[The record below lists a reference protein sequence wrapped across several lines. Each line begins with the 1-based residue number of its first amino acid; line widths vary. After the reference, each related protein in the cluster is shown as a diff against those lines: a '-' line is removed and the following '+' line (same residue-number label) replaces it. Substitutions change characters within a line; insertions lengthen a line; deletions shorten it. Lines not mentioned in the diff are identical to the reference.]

1 VVKRRLAA
9 PTDVRIL
16 YHHRTLADGAEGIH
30 IHGMVDAFRALG
42 HGVAVHAITRPRAP
56 GEGDAGRLARI
67 RARLPQAAF
76 EAGVAALNGPEF
88 LHVARLLRGGADLL
102 YKRHALLDVGAL
114 AAAKRRRVPS
124 VLEVNFA
131 YSAEAVRSFEPVR
144 LTGLVRRAERAALR
158 LATVIVAVST
168 PLADCLRG
176 IAQSDLPILVL
187 PNGVDPE
194 LFDPDRH
201 DGRDVRARY
210 GLDGRFVVGWAGLL
224 RRWHEIDVLL
234 DALVQAPA
242 AHLLMIGDGPDRA
255 EIERM
260 GRERGLADRLRIT
273 GRVPHSEMPSHLS
286 ALDVAVAAGD
296 HTGFASPMKVV
307 EYMAMARAPLLPRL
321 RNFEDLV
328 DDDRTGLFFEPRSAS
343 DLARLIR
350 LTAGSP
356 AVRERIGRAA
366 RHEVVTRLNWRDNAR
381 AVIESVSSNRLTH
394 PTTGC

>member
-1 VVKRRLAA
+1 M
-9 PTDVRIL
+9 RIL

-42 HGVAVHAITRPRAP
+42 HGVAWHAISRPRAP
-56 GEGDAGRLARI
+56 GLGDAGALARI
-67 RARLPQAAF
+67 RARLPQAGF
-76 EAGVAALNGPEF
+76 EAAAAALNAPEYF
-88 LHVARLLRGGADLL
+88 QVARRLRRGGADLL
-102 YKRHALLDVGAL
+102 YARHALLDVGAL
-114 AAAKRRRVPS
+114 AAAARQGVPS

-131 YSAEAVRSFEPVR
+131 YSAEAVRLFEPVR
-144 LTGLVRRAERAALR
+144 LTGLVRRAERTALR

-176 IAQSDLPILVL
+176 IAQSELPLLVL
-187 PNGVDPE
+187 PNGVDPD

-210 GLDGRFVVGWAGLL
+210 GLDGQFVVGWAGLL

-234 DALVQAPA
+234 DALAQAPA

-255 EIERM
+255 EIEQMARD
-260 GRERGLADRLRIT
+260 RGLADRLRIT
-273 GRVPHSEMPSHLS
+273 GRVPHADMPSHLS
-286 ALDVAVAAGD
+286 AVDVAVAAGD
-296 HTGFASPMKVV
+296 HTGFASPMKIV

-328 DDDRTGLFFEPRSAS
+328 DDDRTGLFFEPRNAA

-350 LTAGSP
+350 MTAAAP
-356 AVRERIGRAA
+356 AMRERIARAA
-366 RHEVVTRLNWRDNAR
+366 RHEVVTRLNWRNNAR
-381 AVIESVSSNRLTH
+381 AVIESVSSNRLTRM
-394 PTTGC
+394 TT